1 MLLIPI
7 MIKFVNLNCVNSNFG
22 NLNSVE
28 IFIFLHW
35 PDLDFLARLGLLGLA
50 GNSWLGLL
58 GRAEISWPD
67 WDFYNSPGNKNSV
80 GISIFLHW
88 PDLDF
93 LARLG
98 LLGLA
103 GNSWLGL
110 LGRAEISWPDWDFL
124 AWLGLLGLAL
134 TSWPGKDFLAF

>member
-7 MIKFVNLNCVNSNFG
+7 MIKFVNLNCINSNFG

-28 IFIFLHW
+28 IF
-35 PDLDFLARLGLLGLA
+35 
-50 GNSWLGLL
+50 
-58 GRAEISWPD
+58 
-67 WDFYNSPGNKNSV
+67 
-80 GISIFLHW
+80 IFLHW